1 MSRNAANRAPD
12 ATDAPDVSPYDAGD
26 VRDPRAPARRRASA
40 PPLPHSATWCAAW
53 LELWRERFA
62 IASEG
67 GNAPVEAAAVA
78 DLDLRLAV
86 ARGDV

>member
-1 MSRNAANRAPD
+1 MSNPATRAPD
-12 ATDAPDVSPYDAGD
+12 ALGGPDVSPLDAGD
-26 VRDPRAPARRRASA
+26 VRDPRAPARRRAST
-40 PPLPHSATWCAAW
+40 PPLPHPATWCAAW

-67 GNAPVEAAAVA
+67 GNAAVEAAAVA

>member
-1 MSRNAANRAPD
+1 
-12 ATDAPDVSPYDAGD
+12 
-26 VRDPRAPARRRASA
+26 
-40 PPLPHSATWCAAW
+40 